1 MDHRD
6 FRAWCLMGLYEGI
19 MGVKRDYK
27 GLCICPCFPSEWEE
41 AEVTRHFRGADYHIV
56 IRNPRHTENGQG
68 IILADG
74 EPWDSGTLPVYQDGR
89 MHEIEVVL
97 K

>member
-1 MDHRD
+1 
-6 FRAWCLMGLYEGI
+6 MGLYEGI

-27 GLCICPCFPSEWEE
+27 GLRICPCFPAEWEE
-41 AEVTRHFRGADYHIV
+41 AEVTRHFRGADYRIV
-56 IRNPRHTENGQG
+56 IRNPRHTENGRG
-68 IILADG
+68 IIFADG
-74 EPWDSGTLPVYQDGR
+74 EPWDSDTLPVYQDGR